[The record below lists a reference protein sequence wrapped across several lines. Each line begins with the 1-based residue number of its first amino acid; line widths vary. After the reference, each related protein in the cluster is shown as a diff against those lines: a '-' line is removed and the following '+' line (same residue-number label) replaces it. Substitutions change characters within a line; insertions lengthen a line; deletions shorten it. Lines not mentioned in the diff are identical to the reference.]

1 MQSSMAPPNHHLC
14 SRPLRWLEILQR
26 LRSNM
31 KTILAVIAVVST
43 SCTLTVSPDGGRRWA
58 LDGEQVARAAII
70 ISEK

>member
-1 MQSSMAPPNHHLC
+1 
-14 SRPLRWLEILQR
+14 
-26 LRSNM
+26 M
-31 KTILAVIAVVST
+31 KTILAIIAIIST